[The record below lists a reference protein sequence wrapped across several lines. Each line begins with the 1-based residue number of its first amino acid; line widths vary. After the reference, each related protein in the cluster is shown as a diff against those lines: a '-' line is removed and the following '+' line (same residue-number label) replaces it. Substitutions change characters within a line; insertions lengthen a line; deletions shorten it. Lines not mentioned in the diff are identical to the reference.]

1 MNLYFFIAALLIY
14 AIALAHSILG
24 EWLIIIPLSRTEL
37 PTLLGREH
45 AMQRVLRF
53 AWHLTTVIL
62 FGLATLV
69 AYWSIIESESAITTM
84 SEAVAVTFAASSV
97 LSLILTRARHF
108 SWYVFAVIAVLLWL
122 GGR

>member
-24 EWLIIIPLSRTEL
+24 EWLVIIPLSRIEL
-37 PTLLGREH
+37 PKLLGRES
-45 AMQRVLRF
+45 AMRRVLRF
-53 AWHLTTVIL
+53 AWHLTTVVL

-69 AYWSIIESESAITTM
+69 AFWSTVKPDVTIFTM
-84 SEAVAVTFAASSV
+84 AEAVAITFAVSAI

-108 SWYVFAVIAVLLWL
+108 SWYVFLVISVLIWL
-122 GGR
+122 GGH